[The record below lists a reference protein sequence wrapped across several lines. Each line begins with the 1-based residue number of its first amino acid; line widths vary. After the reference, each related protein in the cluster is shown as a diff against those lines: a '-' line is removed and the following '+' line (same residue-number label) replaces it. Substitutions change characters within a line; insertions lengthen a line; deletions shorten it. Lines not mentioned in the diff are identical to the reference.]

1 MQSMLLAQKSQKS
14 KLLDIRF
21 YEMESTS
28 RSLTDRISTDQME
41 QLLENIFA
49 TGRIRL
55 TGSLAGCHQSPQQLQ
70 NKRLPETR
78 EIIKN
83 KCVLTSRMFLT
94 SYSFNWPNHD
104 W

>member
-28 RSLTDRISTDQME
+28 RSLTDRIST
-41 QLLENIFA
+41 IFA

-55 TGSLAGCHQSPQQLQ
+55 TGSLAGCHLSVTTTVTKQTTAR
-70 NKRLPETR
+70 NTR
-78 EIIKN
+78 N
-83 KCVLTSRMFLT
+83 
-94 SYSFNWPNHD
+94 N
-104 W
+104 

>member
-1 MQSMLLAQKSQKS
+1 MLLAQKSQKS

-28 RSLTDRISTDQME
+28 RSLTDQISTDQME

-55 TGSLAGCHQSPQQLQ
+55 TGSLAGCHLSVTTTVTKQTTAR
-70 NKRLPETR
+70 NTR
-78 EIIKN
+78 N
-83 KCVLTSRMFLT
+83 
-94 SYSFNWPNHD
+94 N
-104 W
+104 